1 MYAGWCEHRGPA
13 NHKGAGTMAL
23 KLYSNFVNSAGERV
37 RIALALKDVPYEYV
51 SVRAIGREAYLRINP
66 QGLMPALDVDGRV
79 FAQATAILEYLE
91 ETFPTRPLLPK
102 DPVRRGQ
109 ARAFGQ
115 HITSEMHAIDVIR
128 IRRFLYRSL
137 KVDLDGI
144 DLWQRHWFD
153 VGFNTLEQHLRE
165 REHVWPFCY
174 SDEPGW
180 ADLHL
185 VPQVRK
191 GISRFNV
198 DMTPFPLI
206 AGIFGRCRVLPAF
219 IAAEPKNQ
227 PDFTGTWSEP
237 PLEHGDGLV

>member
-1 MYAGWCEHRGPA
+1 
-13 NHKGAGTMAL
+13 MAL

-37 RIALALKDVPYEYV
+37 RIALALKEVPYEYV
-51 SVRAIGREAYLRINP
+51 SVRAMGHDAYKKLNP
-66 QGLMPALDVDGRV
+66 QGLMPALEVDGRS

-91 ETFPTRPLLPK
+91 ETYPDPPLLPS

-115 HITSEMHAIDVIR
+115 HITSEMHAVDVIR
-128 IRRFLYRSL
+128 IRRFLFRSL
-137 KVDLDGI
+137 GVDRDGI
-144 DLWQRHWFD
+144 DHWQRHWFD
-153 VGFNTLEQHLRE
+153 VGFKTLEQHLRE
-165 REHVWPFCY
+165 REEPWPFCY
-174 SDEPGW
+174 GEAPGW

-191 GISRFNV
+191 GISRFDV

-206 AGIFGRCRVLPAF
+206 AGVFERCRVLPAF

-227 PDFTGTWSEP
+227 PDFKGEWTEP
-237 PLEHGDGLV
+237 PLEQGDGLA

>member
-1 MYAGWCEHRGPA
+1 MP
-13 NHKGAGTMAL
+13 L

-37 RIALALKDVPYEYV
+37 RIALALKGVAYEYV
-51 SVRAIGREAYLRINP
+51 SVRDIGYDAYKKLNP
-66 QGLMPALDVDGRV
+66 QGLMPALDVNGRI
-79 FAQATAILEYLE
+79 FAQSAAILEYLE
-91 ETFPTRPLLPK
+91 ETYPARPLLPA
-102 DPVRRGQ
+102 DPVVRGM

-128 IRRFLYRSL
+128 VRRFLHQSL
-137 KVDLDGI
+137 GI
-144 DLWQRHWFD
+144 DLAGIGQWQRHWFD

-165 REHVWPFCY
+165 REEPWLYCY
-174 SDEPGW
+174 SQEPGW

-206 AGIFGRCRVLPAF
+206 AGIFERCRVLPAF
-219 IAAEPKNQ
+219 IAAEPRNQ
-227 PDFTGTWSEP
+227 PDFPGSWTEP
-237 PLEHGDGLV
+237 DINKGQGLV

>member
-1 MYAGWCEHRGPA
+1 
-13 NHKGAGTMAL
+13 MAL

-51 SVRAIGREAYLRINP
+51 SVRTIGMAEYRHINP

-91 ETFPTRPLLPK
+91 ETYPARPLLPN
-102 DPVRRGQ
+102 DPVLRGM

-137 KVDLDGI
+137 NVDPDGI
-144 DLWQRHWFD
+144 DHWQRHWFD
-153 VGFNTLEQHLRE
+153 VGFHTLEQHLRE
-165 REHVWPFCY
+165 REQAWPFCF
-174 SDEPGW
+174 SETPGW

-191 GISRFNV
+191 GISRFQV

-206 AGIFGRCRVLPAF
+206 AGIFERCKVLPAF
-219 IAAEPKNQ
+219 IAASPPQQ
-227 PDFTGTWSEP
+227 PDYQATWTEP
-237 PLEHGDGLV
+237 PLEHGEGLV